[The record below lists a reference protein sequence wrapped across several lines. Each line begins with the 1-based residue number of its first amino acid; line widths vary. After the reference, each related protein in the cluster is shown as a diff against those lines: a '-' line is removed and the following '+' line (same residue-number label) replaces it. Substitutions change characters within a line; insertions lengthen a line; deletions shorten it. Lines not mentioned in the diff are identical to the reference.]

1 MMKTQPRCFNIDWLE
16 VHCIEPLEP
25 RDAEYFRAL
34 GFEVSER
41 PYGTRVYEQMFTL
54 ITPDGQPFIEVR
66 RAPHT
71 TNDHS
76 KFQVLEQGSCHLRLH
91 NRACYYNDAGTIMR
105 DFINNNGYTF
115 RRIARIDLCLDFEKF
130 DSGDAPQAFVTR
142 YLKGRY
148 AKVNQCTIATYG
160 KDMWDGQQWNSIA
173 WGSKKS
179 PIFTRLYNKTLELK
193 ECKDKPYIRQ
203 AWASCG
209 LVDDFIQ
216 LTKKNEHGEFY
227 KPEIWRLEFVIASS
241 VKNWVCFDVDENGN
255 NTHRSVRNDL
265 NRYLTRDDLESMFSS
280 LVSRYFHFKKVEDRT
295 QRKDRCPDKE
305 LFKFSQSD
313 TTYKVEKVA
322 TAKADTSKL
331 AALKH
336 RLELYRLTHLQ
347 PQMQQAC
354 DMLIESIDKEMVVRQ
369 AVNPHDES
377 EVAILQRLIAYRMNK
392 QSDKPLTIERDF
404 VESLLEL
411 SDTLF

>member
-1 MMKTQPRCFNIDWLE
+1 
-16 VHCIEPLEP
+16 
-25 RDAEYFRAL
+25 
-34 GFEVSER
+34 
-41 PYGTRVYEQMFTL
+41 
-54 ITPDGQPFIEVR
+54 
-66 RAPHT
+66 
-71 TNDHS
+71 
-76 KFQVLEQGSCHLRLH
+76 
-91 NRACYYNDAGTIMR
+91 MR
-105 DFINNNGYTF
+105 DFIINNGYTF

-280 LVSRYFHFKKVEDRT
+280 LVSRYFHFKKAEDRT

-313 TTYKVEKVA
+313 ITYKVEKVA

-354 DMLIESIDKEMVVRQ
+354 DMLIESINKEMVVRQ

-404 VESLLEL
+404 IESLLEL